1 MKTRLVVLICL
12 LIALASY
19 SFSQV
24 PYLVKQGDNVLRLQL
39 FNRSEQELT
48 SLKIRFASGHP
59 QWLVPKS
66 GVMLDLAGY
75 GLGKANSKSALM
87 FDFPFGV
94 TPSGFS
100 DSEVK
105 LELVHH
111 GEIVGAFKVLL
122 TFSSEGGTSPPA
134 LGKAG
139 TPVNKSE
146 STVEEKSAITIPTE
160 YALGQNYPN
169 PFNPATNIQ
178 FQLPENSWTVLKIY
192 DLLGREI
199 RTLIN
204 QEISTGSHVVSWDG
218 TNDDGK
224 VAPTGVYV
232 YRLTTSHFVSTKK
245 MIIVR

>member
-24 PYLVKQGDNVLRLQL
+24 PYLVKQGDNLLRLQL

-59 QWLVPKS
+59 QWVVPKS
-66 GVMLDLAGY
+66 ELMLDLAGY

-87 FDFPFGV
+87 FDFPFEI

-105 LELVHH
+105 LELLH
-111 GEIVGAFKVLL
+111 GGQILGAFKVL
-122 TFSSEGGTSPPA
+122 FSFSGVGGTNSPA

-146 STVEEKSAITIPTE
+146 STVEEKSAAKMPTE
-160 YALGQNYPN
+160 YALRQNYPN
-169 PFNPATNIQ
+169 PFNPATNIH
-178 FQLPENSWTVLKIY
+178 FQLPENNWVVLSVY

-199 RTLIN
+199 KTLIN
-204 QEISTGSHVVSWDG
+204 SGVSAGLHVVSWDG
-218 TNDDGK
+218 TNDEGK
-224 VAPTGVYV
+224 VVPTGVYV